1 MDIQKKLEE
10 MGAAFESFKK
20 TNDQRL
26 EEIKK
31 SGVAS
36 AATEEKLAKTEKHIS
51 DLEAKIS
58 EMNAALARQ
67 SSNQDPE
74 QVQKEEMKKYK
85 SALFAYMRK
94 NEEMPKE
101 LKEMAAKS
109 MSVESDADGG
119 FLVTPEM
126 SAEITKKVFE
136 SSPIRQLA
144 SVQTI
149 TSDSFELLHDLDEV
163 GSGWVGET
171 EARPGT
177 TTPKL
182 KKEIIPVHE
191 LYAFP
196 FATQKLLDDAGVNLE
211 AWLAEKTQDKFSR
224 DEATA
229 FVSGNGVNK
238 PKGILAYGAGDGF
251 GLIQRKETAANNAL
265 TADELIDV
273 QSLLK
278 EAYQIN
284 ASWLINRLMIATI
297 RKYKDVNTGQY
308 IWQPGLTAGS
318 PNQLLGKPVYMAND
332 LPSAIT
338 ANTDTIIYGDIK
350 AGYQI
355 VDRIGIRV
363 LRDAYT
369 AKPYVGFYTT
379 KRVGGAVK
387 NFEAVKVLK
396 VKA

>member
-10 MGAAFESFKK
+10 MGTAFESFKK

-31 SGVAS
+31 NGVAS
-36 AATEEKLAKTEKHIS
+36 AATEEKLAKTEKDIS
-51 DLEAKIS
+51 SLEAKIT
-58 EMNAALARQ
+58 EMNAALTRQ
-67 SSNQDPE
+67 AASEDPDKK
-74 QVQKEEMKKYK
+74 QAEEMKKYK
-85 SALFAYMRK
+85 GELFDYMKK
-94 NEEMPKE
+94 NKPMSPEM
-101 LKEMAAKS
+101 LNMAAKA
-109 MSVESDADGG
+109 MSVDSDADGG

-126 SAEITKKVFE
+126 SSEITKKIYE

-149 TSDSFELLHDLDEV
+149 TSDSFDILHDLGEV
-163 GSGWVGET
+163 GSGWVGEISS
-171 EARPGT
+171 RPAT
-177 TTPKL
+177 STPQL
-182 KKEIIPVHE
+182 QKENVPVHE

-211 AWLAEKTQDKFSR
+211 AWLAEKCQDKFSR

-229 FVSGNGVNK
+229 FVSGNGVAK
-238 PKGILAYGAGDGF
+238 PKGILSYADGNGF
-251 GLIQRKETAANNAL
+251 GLVQRKETAANNAL

-273 QSLLK
+273 QALLK
-278 EAYQIN
+278 EGYQLN
-284 ASWLINRLMIATI
+284 ASWLINRLMISTI
-297 RKYKDVNTGQY
+297 RKYKDVTSGQY

-318 PNQLLGKPVYMAND
+318 PNQLLGKPVYMAAD

-338 ANTDTIIYGDIK
+338 AGADSIIYGDIK

-355 VDRIGIRV
+355 VDRIGIRI
-363 LRDAYT
+363 LRDAFT

-387 NFEAVKVLK
+387 NFEAIKVLK

>member
-10 MGAAFESFKK
+10 MGSAFEAFKK

-26 EEIKK
+26 DEIKK
-31 SGVAS
+31 NGVAS
-36 AATEEKLAKTEKHIS
+36 AATEEKLAKTEAHIAS
-51 DLEAKIS
+51 LETKIG

-67 SSNQDPE
+67 AVNEDPE
-74 QVQKEEMKKYK
+74 KVQKEEMKKYK
-85 SALFAYMRK
+85 SALFDYMRK
-94 NEEMPKE
+94 NKEMPRD
-101 LKEMAAKS
+101 LKEMASKA
-109 MSVESDADGG
+109 MSVDSEEDGG

-126 SAEITKKVFE
+126 SNEITKKIYE

-149 TSDSFELLHDLDEV
+149 TSDSFDILHDLGEV
-163 GSGWVGET
+163 SSGWVGEI
-171 EARPGT
+171 ASRPGT
-177 TTPKL
+177 NTPQIQ
-182 KKEIIPVHE
+182 KENVPVHE

-211 AWLAEKTQDKFSR
+211 AWLAEKCQEKFSR

-229 FVSGNGVNK
+229 FVNGNGVAK
-238 PKGILAYGAGDGF
+238 PKGILAYGSGDDF
-251 GLIQRKETAANNAL
+251 GLVQRQLTAANNAMVS
-265 TADELIDV
+265 DDLINV

-278 EAYQIN
+278 EGYQLN
-284 ASWLINRLMIATI
+284 ASWLINRLLIATI
-297 RKYKDVNTGQY
+297 RKFKDVTSGQY

-318 PNQLLGKPVYMAND
+318 PNQLLGKPVYMAAD
-332 LPSAIT
+332 LPSSVT
-338 ANTDTIIYGDIK
+338 ATTDTIIYGDIK

-355 VDRIGIRV
+355 VDRIGIRI

-387 NFEAVKVLK
+387 NFEAIKVLK
-396 VKA
+396 INT

>member
-1 MDIQKKLEE
+1 MDIQKKLGE
-10 MGAAFESFKK
+10 MGTAFESFKK

-31 SGVAS
+31 NGAAS
-36 AATEEKLAKTEKHIS
+36 AATEEKLAKTEKDIS
-51 DLEAKIS
+51 SLEAKIT
-58 EMNAALARQ
+58 EMNAALTRQ
-67 SSNQDPE
+67 AASEDPDKK
-74 QVQKEEMKKYK
+74 QAEEMKKYK
-85 SALFAYMRK
+85 GELFDYMKK
-94 NEEMPKE
+94 NKPMSPEM
-101 LKEMAAKS
+101 LNMAAKA
-109 MSVESDADGG
+109 MSVDSDADGG

-126 SAEITKKVFE
+126 SSEITKKIYE
-136 SSPIRQLA
+136 SSPVRQLA

-149 TSDSFELLHDLDEV
+149 TSDSFDILHDLGEV
-163 GSGWVGET
+163 GSGWVGEISS
-171 EARPGT
+171 RPAT
-177 TTPKL
+177 STPQL
-182 KKEIIPVHE
+182 QKENVPVHE

-211 AWLAEKTQDKFSR
+211 AWLAEKCQDKFSR

-229 FVSGNGVNK
+229 FVNGNGVAK
-238 PKGILAYGAGDGF
+238 PKGILSYADGNGF
-251 GLIQRKETAANNAL
+251 GLVQRKETAANNAL

-273 QSLLK
+273 QALLK
-278 EAYQIN
+278 EGYQLN
-284 ASWLINRLMIATI
+284 ASWLINRLMISTI
-297 RKYKDVNTGQY
+297 RKYKDVTSGQY

-318 PNQLLGKPVYMAND
+318 PNQLLGKPVYMAAD

-338 ANTDTIIYGDIK
+338 AGADSIIYGDIK

-355 VDRIGIRV
+355 VDRIGIRI
-363 LRDAYT
+363 LRDAFT

-387 NFEAVKVLK
+387 NSEAIKVLK